1 MDKRIEIVS
10 VNDMTDVALVYS
22 ASEERNELMK
32 LASVSGDGKPITIVN
47 PEPLMTFDTLKKC
60 INEDA
65 NIKCVYVWTL
75 SRLSRSIEELTKIAD
90 YLKSKSIQL
99 VVKTPS
105 IQLLNDD
112 GTISVSGDL
121 AFSLLQEFAKT
132 DLSKLKH

>member
-1 MDKRIEIVS
+1 MDKRIEIFS

-99 VVKTPS
+99 VVKIPS

-112 GTISVSGDL
+112 GTISL

-132 DLSKLKH
+132 DFSKLKN

>member
-1 MDKRIEIVS
+1 
-10 VNDMTDVALVYS
+10 MTDVALVYN

-75 SRLSRSIEELTKIAD
+75 SRLEELTKIAD

-99 VVKTPS
+99 VVKIPS

-112 GTISVSGDL
+112 GTISL

-132 DLSKLKH
+132 DFSKLKN

>member
-1 MDKRIEIVS
+1 
-10 VNDMTDVALVYS
+10 MTDVALVYS

-121 AFSLLQEFAKT
+121 AFSLLQKKAKT
-132 DLSKLKH
+132 DLNLLE

>member
-1 MDKRIEIVS
+1 MDKRIEIFS

>member
-1 MDKRIEIVS
+1 MDKRIEIFT
-10 VNDMTDVALVYS
+10 VNDLTDVALVYKTS
-22 ASEERNELMK
+22 YDRRLLMT
-32 LASVSGDGKPITIVN
+32 LAGVSGDGKPITIVK
-47 PEPLMTFDTLKKC
+47 PEPFMTLNTLKEC
-60 INEDA
+60 LDEDA

-75 SRLSRSIEELTKIAD
+75 SRLSRSVEELTKIAD

>member
-1 MDKRIEIVS
+1 MDKRIEIFS

-132 DLSKLKH
+132 DLSKLKN

>member
-1 MDKRIEIVS
+1 MDKRIEIFPIK
-10 VNDMTDVALVYS
+10 DLKVALVYQTGYD
-22 ASEERNELMK
+22 RRLLMT
-32 LASVSGDGKPITIVN
+32 LAGVSGDGKPITIVN

-75 SRLSRSIEELTKIAD
+75 SRLSRNIEELTKIAD

>member
-1 MDKRIEIVS
+1 MDKRIEIFPIK
-10 VNDMTDVALVYS
+10 DLKVALVYQTGYD
-22 ASEERNELMK
+22 RRLLMT
-32 LASVSGDGKPITIVN
+32 LAGVSGDGKPITIVN

-65 NIKCVYVWTL
+65 NINCVYVWTL

-132 DLSKLKH
+132 DLSKLKN

>member
-1 MDKRIEIVS
+1 MDKRIEIFS
-10 VNDMTDVALVYS
+10 VNDKTDVALVYS

-132 DLSKLKH
+132 DLSKLKN